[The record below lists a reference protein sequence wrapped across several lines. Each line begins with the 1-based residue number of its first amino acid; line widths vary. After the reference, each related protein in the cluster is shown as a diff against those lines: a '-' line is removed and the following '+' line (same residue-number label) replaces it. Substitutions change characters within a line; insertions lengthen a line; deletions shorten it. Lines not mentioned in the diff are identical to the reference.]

1 MIAFEKIQQR
11 DFNEVRGFG
20 DHELAVTIDSDGGIC
35 TVNFI
40 DSYLYNGTLFPD
52 EKMMFIFSREEGGT
66 FLYPIYGPALQ
77 TYTITTDRR
86 AIIHRPAEQTV
97 HPWGLFGGDH
107 EQYYRFLVHDGSLLW
122 NNSCTAP
129 NRDSFV
135 WCYQP
140 HTLFHGSKITYMD
153 QHGGDGSTQTGSL
166 YHDLGIPQEVKLP
179 TMNGKT
185 PVNWDEDGY
194 DTETQTLYF
203 RGIVEYPFET
213 REWFLAV
220 GCSAPVE
227 RESAPALDILR
238 AKWED
243 RTDITVCMAM
253 GRTREEAYSKMRS
266 RVNCFDEILNEKLS
280 EAKQIEKDCF
290 KLNTEHHPL
299 AEHFSHMAAQYL
311 NTVKVG
317 KTEEGYQGFRAA
329 VQKFGYFS
337 IWDAIF
343 PIRDLLWNGQA
354 KEACRHITYLLRL
367 PNMENTPI
375 SALHAILEW
384 NEIKAFCNEEDLPD
398 LYPEIRKIFSLAA
411 KATEP
416 TYRLLKYCGN
426 TGVDHPE
433 QVGMH
438 EAFLSC
444 EVNAFWYIACRII
457 RNEAL
462 TRGDAAIVEEATQII
477 NGIEAGYTQA
487 FFMPDPG
494 YLRVAAPCD
503 LGPTTFDIYQNSNT
517 LGVDYP
523 LGFYLM
529 RDMVDA
535 VANYQSHQ
543 LWHPMGH
550 RAAAFDSTIPVEM
563 MKYVHMNQHNGHEMK
578 LQRLSGN
585 MPEVHRVMGE
595 YLKVFDRW
603 KVAQETYN
611 FSRFY
616 IHPGQVTN
624 WQTFSA
630 TACMEA
636 LRAAVAGIIC
646 HRGGLCYFP
655 APDCGQTTLR
665 EVPRGSEKITIS
677 VTGEGAYARMELDGT
692 LINGTLQLP
701 ADKSCKQ
708 MRIIRQEAIPS
719 YPVLVSAYD
728 LPVTQVTTDTN
739 GRLSFRCGATAYTP
753 ILLQCDH
760 CPKVLHNGQP
770 VAVQW
775 QSDKQRVWVDTL
787 WEKDAL
793 VEII

>member
-1 MIAFEKIQQR
+1 MIAFENIPQR

-20 DHELAVTIDSDGGIC
+20 DHEMAVTIDSDGGIC
-35 TVNFI
+35 SLSFI
-40 DSYLYNGTLFPD
+40 DSHTHDGVTFPD
-52 EKMMFIFSREEGGT
+52 EKPLSIFSREEGNT
-66 FLYPIYGPALQ
+66 FGYPIYGPAIAAYSMTVDHRTLP
-77 TYTITTDRR
+77 
-86 AIIHRPAEQTV
+86 HRPTTQTV
-97 HPWGLFGGDH
+97 FPWGLMGGDE
-107 EQYYRFLVHDGSLLW
+107 EQHYRFILHDNCLLW
-122 NNSCTAP
+122 NCRCNVT

-140 HTLFHGSKITYMD
+140 DTLFKGTKLAYMD

-166 YHDLGIPQEVKLP
+166 YQDLGIPQPAYLPKL
-179 TMNGKT
+179 NGQV
-185 PVNWDEDGY
+185 PVTWSEDSYDEAN
-194 DTETQTLYF
+194 QTLYF
-203 RGIVEYPFET
+203 RGEIGYPFGT
-213 REWFLAV
+213 KEWFLAV
-220 GCSAPVE
+220 GCDAPVQKE
-227 RESAPALDILR
+227 TAPALALLR
-238 AKWED
+238 AKWD
-243 RTDITVCMAM
+243 KPDSITVCMALAPS
-253 GRTREEAYSKMRS
+253 REEAAAKMRHAVV
-266 RVNCFDEILNEKLS
+266 RFDEILDSKIA
-280 EAKQIEKDCF
+280 EARQIEQDCF
-290 KLNTEHHPL
+290 KVQSENLPL
-299 AEHFSHMAAQYL
+299 AEDFSHMAAQYL

-317 KTEEGYQGFRAA
+317 KTPEGHFGFRAA
-329 VQKFGYFS
+329 IQKFGYFS

-375 SALHAILEW
+375 SGLHAILEW
-384 NEIKAFCNEEDLPD
+384 NEIRAFCSDEDIPD
-398 LYPEIRKIFSLAA
+398 LYPEICKIFSLAA

-416 TYRLLKYCGN
+416 QYRLLKYCGN

-444 EVNAFWYIACRII
+444 EVNAFWYIACRIV
-457 RNEAL
+457 RNEAIV
-462 TRGDAAIVEEATQII
+462 RGDTATIREASSIIAAIEK
-477 NGIEAGYTQA
+477 GYAKA
-487 FFMPDPG
+487 FFMEDPG

-503 LGPTTFDIYQNSNT
+503 LGPTEFDIFQNSNT
-517 LGVDYP
+517 LGMDYP

-529 RDMVDA
+529 RDLVDA
-535 VANYQSHQ
+535 MASYQSHQ

-550 RAAAFDSTIPVEM
+550 RAAAFNSTIPVEM

-585 MPEVHRVMGE
+585 MPEVNRVLGE

-603 KVAQETYN
+603 KVAQETFN

-616 IHPGQVTN
+616 IHASQVTN

-655 APDCGQTTLR
+655 APDQGDVELR
-665 EVPRGSEKITIS
+665 EVPRRADRITLS
-677 VTGEGAYARMELDGT
+677 VTGSGAYAHLELDGT
-692 LINGTLQLP
+692 PIFGTLQLP
-701 ADKSCKQ
+701 ADIEVSH
-708 MRIIRQEAIPS
+708 MRVIRQDTQPNH
-719 YPVLVSAYD
+719 PVLISAYD
-728 LPVTQVTTDTN
+728 LPVTQVAVSEN
-739 GRLSFRCGATAYTP
+739 NALSFRCGETVHAP

-760 CPKVLHNGQP
+760 CPKVLANGQEIL
-770 VAVQW
+770 VQW
-775 QSDKQRVWVDTL
+775 NPKKQHVWMDALWTRDT
-787 WEKDAL
+787 L